1 MILLDTNVLSEAMKP
16 APYHPV
22 IVWLDT
28 QAADT
33 LFISSVTIAELK
45 FGVGVMP
52 EGKRKDKLKMALED
66 IIDLFEPRILSFDTR
81 AAKLYAE
88 LAVKA
93 REAGKGFPTP
103 DGYIAS
109 IAAAHKFSV
118 ASRDTSAFKA
128 ANLTVINPWSLNP

>member
-16 APYHPV
+16 EPNRPV
-22 IVWLDT
+22 ISWLDA

-33 LFISSVTIAELK
+33 LFISSVTIAELR
-45 FGVGVMP
+45 FRLGVMP
-52 EGKRKDKLKMALED
+52 EGKPKDKLKIALED
-66 IIDLFEPRILSFDTR
+66 IMVLFEPRILSFDTR
-81 AAKLYAE
+81 AAKLYSE

-93 REAGKGFPTP
+93 REAGKGFLTP

-118 ASRDTSAFKA
+118 ATRDTGPFKA

>member
-1 MILLDTNVLSEAMKP
+1 MPAITIRKLSEETHRALKRR
-16 APYHPV
+16 AAQHNRSAEAEIRAILEAAV
-22 IVWLDT
+22 DIV
-28 QAADT
+28 
-33 LFISSVTIAELK
+33 V
-45 FGVGVMP
+45 
-52 EGKRKDKLKMALED
+52 
-66 IIDLFEPRILSFDTR
+66 LFEPRILSFDTR

-93 REAGKGFPTP
+93 REAGKGFLTP

-118 ASRDTSAFKA
+118 ATRDTGPFKA

>member
-16 APYHPV
+16 EPNRQV
-22 IVWLDT
+22 IVWLDA

-45 FGVGVMP
+45 LGIGVMP
-52 EGKRKDKLKMALED
+52 EGKRKDKLKIALKE
-66 IIDLFEPRILSFDTR
+66 ILDLFEPRILPFDTR

-93 REAGKGFPTP
+93 REAGKCFSTP
-103 DGYIAS
+103 DGNIAS

-118 ASRDTSAFKA
+118 ATRDTSAFKA
-128 ANLTVINPWSLNP
+128 ADLNAINPWSHNP